1 MSRIG
6 KNPVIIPEGV
16 STTFEGNIIT
26 VKGKLGELSQEI
38 SKSISVEIKD
48 GLLPDV
54 DRDLVRPLQ
63 NKLSSEF
70 ESIYLDTAVVSIRE
84 LGGLGYVTMTS
95 SKESKEEKF
104 DRVLMS
110 VGRRP
115 NTDKIRLENTKVQ
128 LDSNGFVKV
137 DFSVRQ

>member
-48 GLLPDV
+48 GLVSFSRTSDQKDIRSLHGLY
-54 DRDLVRPLQ
+54 RALVQ
-63 NKLSSEF
+63 NMM
-70 ESIYLDTAVVSIRE
+70 
-84 LGGLGYVTMTS
+84 LGV
-95 SKESKEEKF
+95 
-104 DRVLMS
+104 S
-110 VGRRP
+110 VGY
-115 NTDKIRLENTKVQ
+115 TKKITIYWCWL
-128 LDSNGFVKV
+128 
-137 DFSVRQ
+137 